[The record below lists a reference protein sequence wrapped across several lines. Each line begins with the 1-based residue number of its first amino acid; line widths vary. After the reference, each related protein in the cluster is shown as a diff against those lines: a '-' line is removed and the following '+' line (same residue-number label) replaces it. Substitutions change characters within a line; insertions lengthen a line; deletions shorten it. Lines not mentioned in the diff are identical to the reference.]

1 MAGWRHVEPAQLQP
15 DHAQQRHAEHPTSE
29 HQAAADA
36 GRRLGRRRRAAP
48 GRWTTTGGKDA
59 AALLRGGLV
68 LQAAGV
74 RGNTNKRVEARETT
88 AFGPVGGKHARRP
101 LCERFDMYEVAE
113 GMILFATGMH
123 GKLWGRKQ
131 WHCRRRARGE
141 AVA

>member
-1 MAGWRHVEPAQLQP
+1 
-15 DHAQQRHAEHPTSE
+15 
-29 HQAAADA
+29 
-36 GRRLGRRRRAAP
+36 GRRRRAAP

-88 AFGPVGGKHARRP
+88 AFGP

-141 AVA
+141 GKDRCRLMH